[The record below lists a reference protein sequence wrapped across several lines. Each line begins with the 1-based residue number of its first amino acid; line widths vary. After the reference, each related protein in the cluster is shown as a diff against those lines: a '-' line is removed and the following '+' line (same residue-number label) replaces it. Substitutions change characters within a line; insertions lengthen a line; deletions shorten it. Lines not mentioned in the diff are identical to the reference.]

1 LILQRGQP
9 ALLFKTDSGI
19 NHIYGPPNPIREEEV
34 EHTAGLKV
42 GDVAPDFELEDQNG
56 KKVRLS
62 QFRGKKN
69 VLLAFFPL
77 AFSPVCTN
85 ELGELKE
92 QEEVVMK
99 LDAQILA
106 ASVDSTW
113 TQKAFAKELGV
124 KFPLLSDFGRKA
136 VTLYG
141 AYYEDKGFAKRTVL
155 VIDKQGRLAYKR
167 EYEPGTQPDITEA
180 LNALKKLK

>member
-1 LILQRGQP
+1 MAELR
-9 ALLFKTDSGI
+9 
-19 NHIYGPPNPIREEEV
+19 
-34 EHTAGLKV
+34 V
-42 GDVAPDFELEDQNG
+42 GDAAPDFELEDQNG

-62 QFRGKKN
+62 QYKGKKN
-69 VLLAFFPL
+69 VLLAFFPF

-92 QEEVVMK
+92 KEGSIVK
-99 LDAQILA
+99 LDTQILA

-136 VTLYG
+136 VPLYG
-141 AYYEDKGFAKRTVL
+141 ALYEDKGFAKRSVF
-155 VIDKQGRLAYKR
+155 VVDKKGRVAYAR
-167 EYEPGTQPDITEA
+167 TYEPGQQPDIEEA
-180 LNALKKLK
+180 LEVLKKLR

>member
-1 LILQRGQP
+1 MAEMR
-9 ALLFKTDSGI
+9 
-19 NHIYGPPNPIREEEV
+19 
-34 EHTAGLKV
+34 V
-42 GDVAPDFELEDQNG
+42 GDTAPDFELEDQNG

-62 QFRGKKN
+62 KYRGKKN
-69 VLLAFFPL
+69 VLLAFFPF

-92 QEEVVMK
+92 KEESIAK

-124 KFPLLSDFGRKA
+124 KFPLLSDFGKNA
-136 VTLYG
+136 MPLFSTL
-141 AYYEDKGFAKRTVL
+141 YEDKGFAKRSVF
-155 VIDKQGRLAYKR
+155 VIDKKGKVAYAR
-167 EYEPGTQPDITEA
+167 MYEPGQQPDISEA
-180 LNALKKLK
+180 IAVLAKLT